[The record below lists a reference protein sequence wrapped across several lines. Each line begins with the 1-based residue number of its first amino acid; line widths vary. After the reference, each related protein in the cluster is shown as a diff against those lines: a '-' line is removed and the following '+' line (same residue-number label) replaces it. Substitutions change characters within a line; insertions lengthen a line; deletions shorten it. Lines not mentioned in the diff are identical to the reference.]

1 MKFFKFLL
9 SVVKWGVW
17 FGVSLFI
24 ASSILYFLNDGDIN
38 MTNLVALWI
47 VVFLPPVVIK
57 IRKIKKQIV
66 R

>member
-1 MKFFKFLL
+1 MKFFKFLF
-9 SVVKWGVW
+9 SIVKWGVW
-17 FGVSLFI
+17 FAVSLFI

-38 MTNLVALWI
+38 MANAVALWI

-57 IRKIKKQIV
+57 IRSIRKQIL